1 MFICGNGWVGDG
13 NGCSIME
20 MVAFLKK
27 MVALVMKIVFS
38 TKELFAF
45 IVEWLLISSRS
56 YIMMVIVYIKFDF
69 KSFLEFFQIP
79 YFSQRIVNES
89 IVLLR

>member
-45 IVEWLLISSRS
+45 IVEMVA
-56 YIMMVIVYIKFDF
+56 YIIQVLYHDGYC
-69 KSFLEFFQIP
+69 LYQI
-79 YFSQRIVNES
+79 
-89 IVLLR
+89 